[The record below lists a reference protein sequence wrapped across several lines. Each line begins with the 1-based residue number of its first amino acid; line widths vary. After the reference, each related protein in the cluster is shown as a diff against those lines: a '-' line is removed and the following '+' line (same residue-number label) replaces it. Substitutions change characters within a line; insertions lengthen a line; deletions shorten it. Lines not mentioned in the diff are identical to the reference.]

1 MKEWL
6 DIEGTA
12 IHSRLR
18 SLVATPMEAIEEG
31 AVEALG
37 LAVFAWQRSHNP
49 VIARLAA
56 RALGERVPGTLAEV
70 PALPTDVFK
79 VARVACFPEHE
90 TVRVFETS
98 GTTQDVRGRHPFASL
113 ALYEAAAIASARR
126 WLLPEPGYR
135 CVLLAE
141 SEASAPSSSLSFM
154 LARFAETWDVRR
166 GSAALLEGWMVRGSA
181 LDVAAVAAA
190 LDGAGND
197 GVPVALLGT
206 SFGFVH
212 LLDAVGAKRWA
223 LPHGSVAMPTGG
235 FKGRSREVD
244 PEVLREMI
252 AGTFGLS
259 QGDILGEYGMTEL
272 SSQGYE
278 ARREGRASYRVPPWM
293 RVTMVD
299 PETLREVP
307 RGEVGLVR
315 VVDLM
320 NLGSAIAIQTSDL
333 GRVDDDGSGF
343 VVLGRAPGA
352 TPRGCARAMDAVLS
366 GG

>member
-1 MKEWL
+1 VTAWL
-6 DIEGTA
+6 DAEGRA
-12 IHSRLR
+12 LHARLR
-18 SLVATPMEAIEEG
+18 SLATAPMDATDDG
-31 AVEALG
+31 FLEALG
-37 LAVFAWQRSHNP
+37 LAVFAWQRAHNP
-49 VIARLAA
+49 VVARLAA
-56 RALGERVPGTLAEV
+56 RALGARAPCALAEV

-79 VARVACFPEHE
+79 AARVACFPERE
-90 TVRVFETS
+90 TARVFETS
-98 GTTQDVRGRHPFASL
+98 GTTQDVRGRHAFASL
-113 ALYEAAAIASARR
+113 ELYETAAIAAARR
-126 WLLPEPGYR
+126 WLLPERAYR

-141 SEASAPSSSLSFM
+141 PETVAPASSLSFM
-154 LARFAETWDVRR
+154 LARFAETWDVQR
-166 GSAALLEGWMVRGSA
+166 GSETADDVWMVRGSMLDVEAVTHA
-181 LDVAAVAAA
+181 LDRSG
-190 LDGAGND
+190 DD

-223 LPHGSVAMPTGG
+223 LPGGSVAMPTGG
-235 FKGRSREVD
+235 FKGRSRELD
-244 PEVLREMI
+244 PDALRGMI
-252 AGTFGLS
+252 AATFGLS
-259 QGDILGEYGMTEL
+259 HSDILGEYGMTEL

-307 RGEVGLVR
+307 RGQVGLVR

-333 GRVDDDGSGF
+333 GRVDDDGGGF